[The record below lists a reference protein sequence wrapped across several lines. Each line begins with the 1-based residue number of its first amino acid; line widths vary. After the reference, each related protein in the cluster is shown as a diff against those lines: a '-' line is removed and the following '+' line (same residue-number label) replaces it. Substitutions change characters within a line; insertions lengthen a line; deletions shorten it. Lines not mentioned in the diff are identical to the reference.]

1 MIAVVELVPAM
12 VVNPDCYGLQLG
24 EMAVLPLAGDE
35 IRLSDE
41 QWRSLGYSR
50 NPGAVT
56 VCRREFGQFE
66 DGTPRCILYLYHRL
80 GRLVDR
86 I

>member
-12 VVNPDCYGLQLG
+12 IINRECYGLQLG
-24 EMAVLPLAGDE
+24 EMSVLPLAGDE
-35 IRLSDE
+35 ITLSDE
-41 QWRSLGYSR
+41 QWKSLGYSK

-56 VCRREFGQFE
+56 VARREFGRFT
-66 DGTPRCILYLYHRL
+66 DGPERCILYLYHRL